1 MAHGSRYRR
10 VMRLAAK
17 ATGVFRTNDL
27 ALDQIDL
34 GGLKYAATVSVRA
47 HWFVVAVLLFELVYR
62 PDYGVAKYAAYGLL
76 LGTLIALNG
85 YIHYRLRANRP
96 TKESPD
102 SLWNCFSR

>member
-1 MAHGSRYRR
+1 MAHGSRYSR

-17 ATGVFRTNDL
+17 ATSVFRTNDL

-62 PDYGVAKYAAYGLL
+62 PYYGVAKYAAYGLL
-76 LGTLIALNG
+76 LGTLVGLNG
-85 YIHYRLRANRP
+85 YVHYLLRAMADQ
-96 TKESPD
+96 ESPD